1 MPRVPGRLD
10 GNNGGVAT
18 TMHQRAT
25 AVPAKP
31 ADDDAVER
39 PLWQIVAL
47 LYAAIALLAVLLI
60 GVSFL
65 AAYLVTGRAY

>member
-1 MPRVPGRLD
+1 MGK
-10 GNNGGVAT
+10 NGGVAT
-18 TMHQRAT
+18 TTRQRAA
-25 AVPAKP
+25 AVPAKRAGDEP
-31 ADDDAVER
+31 ER

-47 LYAAIALLAVLLI
+47 LYAVIALLAVLLI